1 MQYTNNYESPIGKII
16 MASDGKG
23 LSGLWFEGQK
33 YFGSTLSSEYQE
45 LDLPIFEQTKQWLDL
60 YFNGSPPNFTPLLS
74 LNASSF
80 YLEVWKILRK
90 IPYGQVTTYGNI
102 AKVIAE
108 SRKIKTMSAQAV
120 GGAVGH
126 NPILSLI
133 HIFHSSFRMYYKF
146 EVRKI
151 KSLQTFTIIICSNI
165 TTQPN
170 RFYYISVISN
180 LASYYQW
187 YITFKSLCNIF
198 ATMYF
203 P

>member
-1 MQYTNNYESPIGKII
+1 MNDKNFRRKNMQYTNNYESPIGKII

-126 NPILSLI
+126 NPISIIIPCHRVIGSNGNLTGYAGGIEKKKYLLNLEKQNVSA
-133 HIFHSSFRMYYKF
+133 FHS
-146 EVRKI
+146 
-151 KSLQTFTIIICSNI
+151 N
-165 TTQPN
+165 
-170 RFYYISVISN
+170 
-180 LASYYQW
+180 
-187 YITFKSLCNIF
+187 
-198 ATMYF
+198 
-203 P
+203 